1 MSRYAFMLLLLVVC
15 FGAVLTGTAY
25 AEQIASGY
33 VYVDENGNGQREA
46 SEQGLGGVR
55 VSNGR
60 EVVATDSS
68 GRYELKVKDDTVI
81 FLIKPRDYMVALDEN
96 NLPKFYY
103 VHKPSG
109 SPIEL
114 EYRGVAPTGALP
126 ESVDFGLIRRPEK
139 DEFEVII
146 FGDPQPNNIGDI
158 NHLAHDI
165 VEELVGT
172 NAAFGTALGDLMA
185 DLLNLY
191 EPYNNVMG
199 RIGIALFNVPGN
211 HDMNLDVNSDE
222 LANETWKRILGP
234 ATYSFNWGAVHFICV
249 DDVIYH
255 GEGESYSGG
264 FNEQQLEF
272 IKNDL
277 KYVPKDALVVLMM
290 HIPLDEVDASVLFS
304 LLKDRDY
311 TLSLAGHNHEIRQL
325 FIGADEGWEGSGLH
339 HHVVAGATCGIHWLG
354 VKDEY
359 GIPAAMTHCG
369 SPNGY
374 LIVTFNGNQ
383 YKIRFKAP
391 RRPAD
396 EQMHIY
402 TPDMIKASDAGETE
416 VVVNVFFGSERSRV
430 QMKLDDSKQWTLLSR
445 QAREDPY
452 LQKVVPEGHPL
463 SMVTHLWVGKLPA
476 NLSRGGHVIYVRT
489 KDMFGQEYTAHRVI
503 RVE

>member
-1 MSRYAFMLLLLVVC
+1 MSRYAFMLLLLVVG
-15 FGAVLTGTAY
+15 FGAILTGTAY

-46 SEQGLGGVR
+46 SERGLRGVR

-60 EVVATDSS
+60 EVAATDAS

-103 VHKPSG
+103 LHKPNG
-109 SPIEL
+109 SPREL
-114 EYRGVAPTGALP
+114 EYGGVAPTGALP

-172 NAAFGTALGDLMA
+172 RAAFGTALGDLMA
-185 DLLNLY
+185 DKLNLY
-191 EPYNNVMG
+191 EPYNEVMG

-211 HDMNLDVNSDE
+211 HDMNLDVASDE
-222 LANETWKRILGP
+222 EANETWKRIFGP
-234 ATYSFNWGAVHFICV
+234 TTYSFDWGAVHFICV
-249 DDVIYH
+249 DNVIYH

-311 TLSLAGHNHEIRQL
+311 TLSLAGHDHEIRQL

-339 HHVVAGATCGIHWLG
+339 HHVVAGAICGIHWLG

-396 EQMHIY
+396 EQMHIFA
-402 TPDMIKASDAGETE
+402 PSEINSAESADTE
-416 VVVNVFFGSERSRV
+416 VIVNVFFGNEKSLTE
-430 QMKLDDSKQWTLLSR
+430 MKIGEDGKWTKMK
-445 QAREDPY
+445 REVRHDPY
-452 LQKVVPEGHPL
+452 LVSTVPSGHPL
-463 SMVTHLWVGKLPA
+463 GDVEHLWVAKLPA
-476 NLSRGGHVIYVRT
+476 NMPSGTQVMYFRS
-489 KDMFGQEYTAHRVI
+489 KDMYGQMAYGKRII
-503 RVE
+503 RVK